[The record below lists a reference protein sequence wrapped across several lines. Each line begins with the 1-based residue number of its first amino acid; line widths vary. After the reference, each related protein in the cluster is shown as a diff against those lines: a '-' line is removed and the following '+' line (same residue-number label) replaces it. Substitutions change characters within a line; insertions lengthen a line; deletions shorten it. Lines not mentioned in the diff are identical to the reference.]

1 MVLLINIILLLTMH
15 TNAGEG
21 EDGME
26 GEVMKRGLKKLKIAK
41 GGRYATP
48 FDATKNT
55 PMKGDGKS
63 DGRNRRYGGDMSPA
77 RKAIVVRI
85 HEGARE
91 GGNFLLSP
99 ACYEK

>member
-1 MVLLINIILLLTMH
+1 
-15 TNAGEG
+15 
-21 EDGME
+21 ME
-26 GEVMKRGLKKLKIAK
+26 RGLKKLEIGKI
-41 GGRYATP
+41 GRYATP

-85 HEGARE
+85 HEGARRE
-91 GGNFLLSP
+91 EERERGKLLAIPCSL
-99 ACYEK
+99 

>member
-1 MVLLINIILLLTMH
+1 
-15 TNAGEG
+15 
-21 EDGME
+21 ME
-26 GEVMKRGLKKLKIAK
+26 MAGEVMERGLKKLEIGKI
-41 GGRYATP
+41 GRYATP

-85 HEGARE
+85 HEGARRE
-91 GGNFLLSP
+91 EERERGKLLAIPCSL
-99 ACYEK
+99 

>member
-1 MVLLINIILLLTMH
+1 MQ
-15 TNAGEG
+15 AKAK
-21 EDGME
+21 ME
-26 GEVMKRGLKKLKIAK
+26 MAGEVMERGLKTLEIGKI
-41 GGRYATP
+41 GRYATP

-85 HEGARE
+85 HEGARRE
-91 GGNFLLSP
+91 EERERGKLLAIPCSL
-99 ACYEK
+99 

>member
-1 MVLLINIILLLTMH
+1 MQ
-15 TNAGEG
+15 AKAK
-21 EDGME
+21 ME
-26 GEVMKRGLKKLKIAK
+26 MAGEVMERGLKKLEIGKI
-41 GGRYATP
+41 GRYATP

-85 HEGARE
+85 HEGARRE
-91 GGNFLLSP
+91 EERERGKLLAIPCSL
-99 ACYEK
+99 

>member
-1 MVLLINIILLLTMH
+1 MR
-15 TNAGEG
+15 AKAK
-21 EDGME
+21 ME
-26 GEVMKRGLKKLKIAK
+26 MTGEVMERVLKELEIGK

-55 PMKGDGKS
+55 PIKGDGKS
-63 DGRNRRYGGDMSPA
+63 AGRNRRYGGDMSPQCLD
-77 RKAIVVRI
+77 VVRI

-99 ACYEK
+99 ARYKKIRR

>member
-1 MVLLINIILLLTMH
+1 MNIILLPCIQMRAKAKMEM
-15 TNAGEG
+15 AGVV
-21 EDGME
+21 ME
-26 GEVMKRGLKKLKIAK
+26 RGIKKLEIGK

-77 RKAIVVRI
+77 RKAIVV
-85 HEGARE
+85 
-91 GGNFLLSP
+91 
-99 ACYEK
+99 